1 MTNEK
6 GTKSQR
12 RRPRAS
18 ERRAAAASGSNPLR
32 TVSASSRRAERAV
45 RRGDVPAE
53 ASKKAA
59 ELDQATL
66 AELLHNPTKF
76 VSEEELRR
84 EYTYVLNDL
93 KSMGILAAGLI
104 VLLITL
110 ALVLP
115 V

>member
-6 GTKSQR
+6 GTKSER

-18 ERRAAAASGSNPLR
+18 ERRAASGSNPLR

-45 RRGDVPAE
+45 RRGNVPAE
-53 ASKKAA
+53 ASKKT
-59 ELDQATL
+59 ELDHAKL

-84 EYTYVLNDL
+84 EYAYVLNDL
-93 KSMGILAAGLI
+93 KSMGLLAAGLV

>member
-6 GTKSQR
+6 GTKSER

-18 ERRAAAASGSNPLR
+18 ERRAASGGNPLR
-32 TVSASSRRAERAV
+32 TVSASSRRAERAA

-53 ASKKAA
+53 TSKKAA
-59 ELDQATL
+59 ELDHATL

-84 EYTYVLNDL
+84 EYAYVLNDL
-93 KSMGILAAGLI
+93 KSMAVLAVGLL